1 MRGLGRLTRF
11 ARAATRLPAW
21 AVVKGH
27 ARDIATGTA
36 VVPYDEAQMRRG
48 FWPKIRRNIGRLPF
62 AQDLVAAWYA
72 MLDPA
77 TPHTPRAILIG
88 ALAYFVM
95 PADIV
100 PDILVGT
107 GFLDDA
113 TVLGFA
119 LQSVQRHILPAHHE
133 QARQALELQ
142 VPEQVPEPGSGEAA

>member
-1 MRGLGRLTRF
+1 MRGLVRITRL

-21 AVVKGH
+21 AVVKGR
-27 ARDIATGTA
+27 ARSIATGTEL
-36 VVPYDEAQMRRG
+36 VPYDEAQMRRG
-48 FWPKIRRNIGRLPF
+48 FWPKLRRNIGRLPF

-77 TPHTPRAILIG
+77 TPHTPRAILVG

-95 PADIV
+95 PVDIV
-100 PDILVGT
+100 PDVLIGT

-119 LQSVQRHILPAHHE
+119 LQAVQRHILPAHHE
-133 QARQALELQ
+133 RARLALDMQATNQA
-142 VPEQVPEPGSGEAA
+142 SGETA

>member
-1 MRGLGRLTRF
+1 MMRGMGRFVRL

-21 AVVKGH
+21 AVVKGR
-27 ARDIATGTA
+27 ARSIATGTA
-36 VVPYDEAQMRRG
+36 VVPYDEARVRSG
-48 FWPKIRRNIGRLPF
+48 FWPKVRRNIGRLPF
-62 AQDLVAAWYA
+62 AEDLVAAWYA

-77 TPHTPRAILIG
+77 TPHTPRAVLIG

-100 PDILVGT
+100 PDFLLGT

-119 LQSVQRHILPAHHE
+119 LQSVQRHILPVHRE
-133 QARQALELQ
+133 RARLALDQ
-142 VPEQVPEPGSGEAA
+142 PMTATVGGEPA